1 MLGYDYREVIHIY
14 GKGTIRG
21 GIFTM
26 NLSELL
32 KKYKVTKNNDK
43 IDYEELLTLA
53 KRFYISNEIS
63 FQDYKSLVKNIEQ
76 NSKQDT
82 YIPIN

>member
-1 MLGYDYREVIHIY
+1 
-14 GKGTIRG
+14 
-21 GIFTM
+21 M